1 MHVLAIDDEKLALEN
16 LIFSLREALP
26 DAEVH
31 GFITPEGALEFAEN
45 LHEESD
51 KPLDFAFLD
60 VVMSTLSG
68 LEVAVRL
75 KKIFPDVRIIF
86 VTGYSDYA
94 YDAYRLHAKGYI
106 LKPVSKALIQEELDH
121 LDLPQ
126 KVKWPLK
133 RVQVHT
139 FGTFDVFVDQKPLSF
154 SRSRAKELLAYLV
167 DRQGNGVT
175 LSNICAVLFE
185 DSSGSTGNKK
195 HAQNVISSLR
205 RALESVGAED
215 ILIKKWN
222 YLALDTKKVDCD
234 YYRFLKGDIDAINT
248 FHGEYMSNYSWA
260 ELTTAFLN
268 ERSNHEK
275 IKQN

>member
-31 GFITPEGALEFAEN
+31 GFITPEGALEFAGN

-139 FGTFDVFVDQKPLSF
+139 FRSKTSEFFTQPCQGTFSISGGQAGQWCYTFQHLRGSV
-154 SRSRAKELLAYLV
+154 RGLLWLYW
-167 DRQGNGVT
+167 
-175 LSNICAVLFE
+175 
-185 DSSGSTGNKK
+185 K
-195 HAQNVISSLR
+195 
-205 RALESVGAED
+205 
-215 ILIKKWN
+215 
-222 YLALDTKKVDCD
+222 
-234 YYRFLKGDIDAINT
+234 
-248 FHGEYMSNYSWA
+248 
-260 ELTTAFLN
+260 
-268 ERSNHEK
+268 
-275 IKQN
+275 